1 MKSNLKYKINL
12 AILVTF
18 ASIAVIFTAIEFP
31 FQQKRFRSSMDKIEL
46 VLKTLV
52 ERDRDPLA
60 NEIFDNNIRAMK
72 IRLKAMMKIEGM
84 RTIQVFD
91 SHGRLLVHDGITPA
105 SKKLTLGS
113 DTKNTSYPLVS
124 KEDCQGKT
132 YLFYSEKIE
141 VIGEPMGFIT
151 LCYSL
156 EGIKNEQLLSHVIF
170 GSLMGSILLIMLVVL
185 NITLAR
191 TIIRPI
197 TFLRDAMEQVRKKGV
212 NQQVKIKSNDEIGD
226 LGKTFNRMILELEHV
241 HGEIKTRNLE
251 LKTNETKINRVRL
264 YLTTII
270 DSMPSVLVGVDS
282 NKHISHWNRAAEQ
295 FTGISRKEA
304 ETSPLQEIL
313 SRTGHLENTLVHAM
327 DIIDQAVTQQTV
339 HTRNRIPATIN
350 RETRYFDL
358 TIFPLDGED
367 LEGAVLRIDDVTDH
381 VKMEETMVQS
391 EKMMSVGGLAAG
403 MAHEINNPLAGILQN
418 ASVIKN
424 RLSAR
429 DLPANQR
436 DAEDAG
442 TDMTAIF
449 SFMERRDIFKLLD
462 NVQEAGMRAA
472 DIVKNMLGFARKGD
486 ESVSSYSLETL
497 LDEAVHLAGTDYDL
511 KKKFDFKQIDIVR
524 EYDANLPTILCEKS
538 KIQQVFFNILQ
549 NGAQAMAEKLKEQDR
564 EGARFILRTKKT
576 DKIVQVEIEDN
587 GPGMDPKESKRIFE
601 PFFTTKPVDI
611 GTGLGLS
618 IAYFIIHDNHKGS
631 LAVETQPGK
640 GANFI
645 IRLPIIRGEMTE
657 P

>member
-52 ERDRDPLA
+52 ERDREPLA
-60 NEIFDNNIRAMK
+60 NEIFDKNLRAMK

-84 RTIQVFD
+84 RAIQVFD
-91 SHGRLLVHDGITPA
+91 SHGSLLVHDGISPA
-105 SKKLTLGS
+105 SRKSTLDS
-113 DTKNTSYPLVS
+113 DTKNSSYPLVR
-124 KEDCQGKT
+124 KKACQGKT
-132 YLFYSEKIE
+132 SLFYSEKIE

-156 EGIKNEQLLSHVIF
+156 EEIKNEQLLSHVIF

-185 NITLAR
+185 NITLTR
-191 TIIRPI
+191 TIITPI
-197 TFLRDAMEQVRKKGV
+197 TFLRDAMERVRKKGI
-212 NQQVKIKSNDEIGD
+212 NQQVKIESDDEIGD
-226 LGKTFNRMILELEHV
+226 LAKTFNRMILELEHV
-241 HGEIKTRNLE
+241 HGELKTRNSE
-251 LKTNETKINRVRL
+251 LK
-264 YLTTII
+264 TII

-282 NKHISHWNRAAEQ
+282 NKSISHWNRAAEK

-304 ETSPLQEIL
+304 KNRLLREFL
-313 SRTGHLENTLVHAM
+313 SRTGHPANTLDQAM
-327 DIIDQAVTQQTV
+327 DVIDQAITRQTI
-339 HTRNRIPATIN
+339 HTRSRIPATIN
-350 RETRYFDL
+350 RETRYLDL
-358 TIFPLDGED
+358 TIFPLDGKD
-367 LEGAVLRIDDVTDH
+367 LQGAVIRIDDVTDH

-436 DAEDAG
+436 DAKDAG

-449 SFMERRDIFKLLD
+449 SFMERRDIFKLLG

-472 DIVKNMLGFARKGD
+472 EIVKDMLGFARKGD
-486 ESVSSYSLETL
+486 ESVSSYSMEKL
-497 LDEAVHLAGTDYDL
+497 LDEAVNLAGTDYDL
-511 KKKFDFKQIDIVR
+511 KKKFDFKQIEIVR
-524 EYDANLPTILCEKS
+524 EYGANLPTILCEKS

-549 NGAQAMAEKLKEQDR
+549 NGAQAMAEKLKEPDR
-564 EGARFILRTKKT
+564 GGARFILRTKKT
-576 DKIVQVEIEDN
+576 DRIVQVEIEDN

-631 LAVETQPGK
+631 LAVETRPGK

-645 IRLPIIRGEMTE
+645 IRLPIIRGEITE
-657 P
+657 N